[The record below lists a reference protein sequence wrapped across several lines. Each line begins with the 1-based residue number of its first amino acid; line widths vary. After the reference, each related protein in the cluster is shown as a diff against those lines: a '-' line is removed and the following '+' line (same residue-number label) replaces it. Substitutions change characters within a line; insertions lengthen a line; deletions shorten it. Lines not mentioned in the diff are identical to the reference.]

1 MAFKS
6 RNVPSDGCRVMN
18 LEEFKQWLK
27 KFDSDKDGLISIEE
41 LSRAIR
47 TTGHRWFSRGRGK
60 KAIDAAD
67 SNHDGFIEE
76 DEVEELVEFALK
88 HLRIKIVAF

>member
-6 RNVPSDGCRVMN
+6 RNFPCDGCRVMS

-27 KFDSDKDGLISIEE
+27 KFDSDKDGRISRKE

-47 TTGHRWFSRGRGK
+47 TTGRHWFSRRRGK
-60 KAIDAAD
+60 EAIDAAD
-67 SNHDGFIEE
+67 TNHDGFIEE

-88 HLRIKIVAF
+88 HLRIKIVPF